1 MATTRASDRRQFPR
15 VRAPVTCRAA
25 GPHARIA
32 AAQQPQ
38 DISLGGMRIYASE
51 EVRCGARLELE
62 LFLGE
67 GGSVPCTV
75 EVVWVD
81 KLPAAAPARFDV
93 GLRILAIND
102 TDRQRL
108 ATALDEAEALP

>member
-1 MATTRASDRRQFPR
+1 MTNARASDRRQFRR

-25 GPHARIA
+25 GPHARVA

-67 GGSVPCTV
+67 GGTVPCTV
-75 EVVWVD
+75 EVVWVE
-81 KLPAAAPARFDV
+81 KLPSPAPARFDV
-93 GLRILAIND
+93 GLRMLIISDA
-102 TDRQRL
+102 DRQRL
-108 ATALDEAEALP
+108 AAVLDDGEDVE

>member
-1 MATTRASDRRQFPR
+1 M
-15 VRAPVTCRAA
+15 RAPVTCRAA

-32 AAQQPQ
+32 ATQQPQ

-93 GLRILAIND
+93 GLRILTITD

-108 ATALDEAEALP
+108 AAALDEAEALP